1 MATQDFK
8 RKLTA
13 ILSAVTKISRVL
25 TGGGKCTNANLYEIE
40 RKWQKN
46 QGTVEPL
53 DCK

>member
-1 MATQDFK
+1 LPLNLK
-8 RKLTA
+8 VNV
-13 ILSAVTKISRVL
+13 I
-25 TGGGKCTNANLYEIE
+25 LYEIE